1 MKKRTNLCVMAR
13 FRPTNKSDLDP
24 DLVNL
29 VGEKGVFR
37 YYKFI
42 DDDDTPYSNQWVL
55 IAEDK
60 RFGDY
65 WYSEC
70 DLEIL
75 QEKQSA

>member
-1 MKKRTNLCVMAR
+1 MKRHVNLRVLAR
-13 FRPTNKSDLDP
+13 FRPTTTDDLASK
-24 DLVNL
+24 LINL

-42 DDDDTPYSNQWVL
+42 DDDDTPYSNQWLL

-60 RFGDY
+60 RFGNY
-65 WYSEC
+65 WFSEC

-75 QEKQSA
+75 QEKQST

>member
-1 MKKRTNLCVMAR
+1 MKRHVNLRVLAR
-13 FRPTNKSDLDP
+13 FRPTTKDDLASK
-24 DLVNL
+24 LINL

-42 DDDDTPYSNQWVL
+42 DDDDTPYSNQWLL

-60 RFGDY
+60 RFGNY
-65 WYSEC
+65 WFSEC

-75 QEKQSA
+75 QEKQST

>member
-1 MKKRTNLCVMAR
+1 MKRHVNLRVLAR
-13 FRPTNKSDLDP
+13 FRPTTTDDLASK
-24 DLVNL
+24 LINL

-42 DDDDTPYSNQWVL
+42 DDDDTPYSNQWLL

-60 RFGDY
+60 RFGNY
-65 WYSEC
+65 WFSEC

-75 QEKQSA
+75 QETQST